1 LTGFPSGIR
10 SVPKAA
16 TRLTESA
23 PDHVCG
29 SSRKGGSMKRLALIL
44 MAAAAATLVVV
55 GWLASE
61 RAIEES

>member
-1 LTGFPSGIR
+1 
-10 SVPKAA
+10 
-16 TRLTESA
+16 
-23 PDHVCG
+23 
-29 SSRKGGSMKRLALIL
+29 MKRLALIL